1 MPILTFRK
9 KMKITNPL
17 LGLSALLLTLA
28 RVAHADIYVIANSDG
43 LAAAD
48 VRDIFLGEKRVAGAV
63 RLVPIDNS
71 ALQAEFLSKVLK
83 LNSAR
88 YKTLWT
94 KKSFREGL
102 NAPPVKAGDAEVLG
116 VIKARRGGGLCRLSA
131 GGGQSYPEVLSRST
145 RSAGSP
151 ASALCATVHRTKPH
165 ARLLQ
170 KPFGTALEYPL
181 MRCKSF

>member
-1 MPILTFRK
+1 MPILTIRK
-9 KMKITNPL
+9 RMKITNPL

-94 KKSFREGL
+94 KKSFREG
-102 NAPPVKAGDAEVLG
+102 
-116 VIKARRGGGLCRLSA
+116 
-131 GGGQSYPEVLSRST
+131 T
-145 RSAGSP
+145 R
-151 ASALCATVHRTKPH
+151 TIDR
-165 ARLLQ
+165 
-170 KPFGTALEYPL
+170 
-181 MRCKSF
+181 

>member
-1 MPILTFRK
+1 MPILTIRK

-63 RLVPIDNS
+63 RLVPIDNA

-116 VIKARRGGGLCRLSA
+116 VIKSTPGAVGYVGFPPA
-131 GGGQSYPEVLSRST
+131 GVK
-145 RSAGSP
+145 
-151 ASALCATVHRTKPH
+151 VI
-165 ARLLQ
+165 Q
-170 KPFGTALEYPL
+170 KY
-181 MRCKSF
+181 

>member
-1 MPILTFRK
+1 
-9 KMKITNPL
+9 MKITNPL
-17 LGLSALLLTLA
+17 LGLSVFLLTLA

-48 VRDIFLGEKRVAGAV
+48 VRDIFLGEKRAAGAV

-116 VIKARRGGGLCRLSA
+116 VVKSTPGAVGYVGFPPA
-131 GGGQSYPEVLSRST
+131 GVK
-145 RSAGSP
+145 
-151 ASALCATVHRTKPH
+151 VI
-165 ARLLQ
+165 Q
-170 KPFGTALEYPL
+170 KY
-181 MRCKSF
+181 